1 MLAMTAAWLL
11 GGDGFFAGR
20 EVDFWGARR
29 PAEARSAEALWP
41 DANAPAP
48 VKRLLEA
55 PTPEAARGYLAW
67 QRERLRRLR
76 AAAEAVDAA
85 RRGEGGAPAAVLYF
99 AREGCRWCEKQEA
112 ELEGLPVIRVPA
124 GSAAWAQHGV
134 TATPTMVV
142 GERVFRGFTPR
153 AALLEELG
161 R

>member
-1 MLAMTAAWLL
+1 MLAMTAAILL

-29 PAEARSAEALWP
+29 PAAQAAEALWE
-41 DANAPAP
+41 DSSAPAP

-55 PTPEAARGYLAW
+55 PSAETARGYLAW

-85 RRGEGGAPAAVLYF
+85 RRADAAPAAVLYF
-99 AREGCRWCEKQEA
+99 AREGCRWCERQDV

-124 GSAAWAQHGV
+124 GSAAWAEHGV

-153 AALLEELG
+153 AALLEEL
-161 R
+161 RR